1 MNKKN
6 LLKTVTLTSAV
17 LATGVVSFSGAAV
30 SANTLDSTSPT
41 ANSTETPTTNQVT
54 AEQVAAA
61 KTDVNT
67 AEEAV
72 KNQESVV
79 TSVLS
84 DKQAAQTA
92 ETTAQTE
99 LVAAQET
106 AATSTPEA
114 IQAVETE
121 IVEAET
127 TVSETEA
134 LLETAEQ
141 EASTAQEQADQAQAV
156 ADTANTAYTEAQAQA
171 DAAQE
176 AVTQLENQTVN
187 VDQAQATVDTAK
199 QEVVTAEANVAEAE
213 QALVTAQE
221 SDQTLAQEIADA
233 KTAVD
238 EAKVAETNAQTTVV
252 GLEAQVADTA
262 SKVTEAQAVVD
273 SLQNDVSYT
282 IDINLPQEV
291 KDAVKKFMTTPKT
304 LETVAELKQ
313 VIGSSDVSLNVDKYW
328 NITVTGGD
336 ELVDL
341 NNLTTQQV
349 EKLNQ
354 VIVDMY
360 NKLAENI
367 GLSTVTANTKMIEL
381 AKVRSEKYD
390 AADSPKAHN
399 RTIMRESE
407 DEVFTSS
414 LIAAGE
420 NLAFGKTSSSQI
432 TMSEFL
438 KQTKSYLTGLTLF
451 DSGSAYGHWTNID
464 TSDSLG
470 MYLHVEET
478 DKTTIFNKTYE
489 TTWLVMAVYK
499 DLPTVN
505 GAAKNAVA
513 ANEEVHAADV
523 TFTNDTSSLTAA
535 TTQLALANV
544 AHNRAKADLAQAV
557 TALNQAKAEVESATN
572 AYNALLSTE
581 SETTKAQAN
590 LDAAK
595 TKLSDAQAKYN
606 SALTVLTAVTES
618 KEAKAQAL
626 VDAKAAFDTA
636 QAKADELRAD
646 YLVKQADANELKEK
660 AEQASQAV
668 QALEVI
674 LEDAKQAV
682 VDAKAKLVDLK
693 EAEANLVK
701 AQEAYDKA
709 VKAREEACAVYQ
721 QEAAKLT
728 ELQDNY
734 SLAVKHYLNLL
745 NLYNLQEQVKAPTE
759 ETGDDQGTGS
769 TSGSSA
775 SGQNQNSTTVVTKEN
790 SQAPLG
796 TETPLNVTTIGASQK
811 LDVQSGK
818 VVTVNTTGMA
828 PTSKEPTPY
837 RDVEKASVQA
847 AALPQTGSKDSILS
861 SLAGF
866 TVLGLGLSLAIKRRK
881 DVKE

>member
-30 SANTLDSTSPT
+30 SANTLDLTSPT
-41 ANSTETPTTNQVT
+41 ANATETPTTNQVT

-79 TSVLS
+79 TSALS
-84 DKQAAQTA
+84 DKQVAQTA
-92 ETTAQTE
+92 ETTAQAE

-106 AATSTPEA
+106 AATATPEA

-121 IVEAET
+121 IVTAEA
-127 TVSETEA
+127 TVSETEV
-134 LLETAEQ
+134 LLETANQ

-156 ADTANTAYTEAQAQA
+156 ADAANVAYTEAQTQA

-176 AVTQLENQTVN
+176 TVAQLENQTVN
-187 VDQAQATVDTAK
+187 VDQAQANVNTAK
-199 QEVVTAEANVAEAE
+199 QEVVSAEANVATAE
-213 QALVTAQE
+213 QALIKAQE
-221 SDQTLAQEIADA
+221 SDQNLAQEIADA

-238 EAKVAETNAQTTVV
+238 EAKVAESNAQTTVD
-252 GLEAQVADTA
+252 GLEAKVSDTA
-262 SKVTEAQAVVD
+262 SKVSEAQALVN
-273 SLQNDVSYT
+273 SFQNEVSYT
-282 IDINLPQEV
+282 IDINLPQVV

-304 LETVAELKQ
+304 LETVAELSK
-313 VIGSSDVSLNVDKYW
+313 VFDDNKVYDNLNSYW
-328 NITVTGGD
+328 NVEISGEEQVN
-336 ELVDL
+336 L
-341 NNLTTQQV
+341 NSLTDTQV
-349 EKLNQ
+349 EKMNQ
-354 VIVDMY
+354 FVVDVY

-367 GLSTVTANTKMIEL
+367 GLSKVTANTKLIEV
-381 AKVRSEKYD
+381 AKLRSEKYD
-390 AADSPKAHN
+390 EINAPHEHN
-399 RTIMRESE
+399 TTIIRESQDKVFENNVHVGENIAFPTVTKTIM
-407 DEVFTSS
+407 
-414 LIAAGE
+414 
-420 NLAFGKTSSSQI
+420 
-432 TMSEFL
+432 TMREFL
-438 KQTKSYLTGLTLF
+438 NTASEALQLF
-451 DSGSAYGHWTNID
+451 TFYDRHSNYGHWFNID
-464 TSDSLG
+464 AAQSIGVYS
-470 MYLHVEET
+470 HIEENENRKVLDMT
-478 DKTTIFNKTYE
+478 FDTN
-489 TTWLVMAVYK
+489 WLVMATYK
-499 DLPTVN
+499 DRYTIGGLD
-505 GAAKNAVA
+505 KNAIA

-523 TFTNDTSSLTAA
+523 TFTNESSSLTEA

-544 AHNRAKADLAQAV
+544 AHNRAQADLAQAV
-557 TALNQAKAEVESATN
+557 TELNQAKAEVESATN

-581 SETTKAQAN
+581 SETAKAQAN
-590 LDAAK
+590 LNAAN
-595 TKLSDAQAKYN
+595 TKLSEAQAKYN
-606 SALTVLTAVTES
+606 SALMVLTAMTES

-626 VDAKAAFDTA
+626 ADAKAAFDTA

-646 YLVKQADANELKEK
+646 YLVKQADADELKEK

-674 LEDAKQAV
+674 LKDAKQAV
-682 VDAKAKLVDLK
+682 VDAKAKLVNIQ

-701 AQEAYDKA
+701 AQDAYDKA
-709 VKAREEACAVYQ
+709 VKAREEAYAAYQ

-775 SGQNQNSTTVVTKEN
+775 SGQNQNDTTVVTKGN
-790 SQAPLG
+790 GQAPLG
-796 TETPLNVTTIGASQK
+796 TEIPSNVTTIGDSQK

-818 VVTVNTTGMA
+818 VVTVKTTGMA
-828 PTSKEPTPY
+828 PTSKEQT
-837 RDVEKASVQA
+837 RSIDVEKAPVQA
-847 AALPQTGSKDSILS
+847 ASLPQTGSKDSILS

-881 DVKE
+881 YTEE

>member
-72 KNQESVV
+72 KNQEPVV
-79 TSVLS
+79 TSALS

-106 AATSTPEA
+106 AATATPEA

-121 IVEAET
+121 IVEAEA
-127 TVSETEA
+127 TVSETEI
-134 LLETAEQ
+134 LLETANQ
-141 EASTAQEQADQAQAV
+141 EATTAQEQADQAQAV
-156 ADTANTAYTEAQAQA
+156 ADAANVAYTEAQTQA

-176 AVTQLENQTVN
+176 TVAQLESQTVN
-187 VDQAQATVDTAK
+187 VDQAQANVDTAK
-199 QEVVTAEANVAEAE
+199 QEVVSAEANVATAE
-213 QALVTAQE
+213 QALVKAQE
-221 SDQTLAQEIADA
+221 SDQTVAQEIAEA

-238 EAKVAETNAQTTVV
+238 EAKVTESNAQNTVD
-252 GLEAQVADTA
+252 GLEAKVSDTA
-262 SKVTEAQAVVD
+262 SKVSEAQALVN
-273 SLQNDVSYT
+273 SLKNEVSYT

-291 KDAVKKFMTTPKT
+291 KDAAKKFMTTM
-304 LETVAELKQ
+304 TVENAEELRQ
-313 VIGSSDVSLNVDKYW
+313 VINSSGLAINYDNYW
-328 NITVTGGD
+328 KIDVTGGE

-341 NNLTTQQV
+341 DNLTDKQV
-349 EKLNQ
+349 ELMNK
-354 VIVDMY
+354 VAVDVY
-360 NKLAENI
+360 NVLATSL
-367 GLSTVTANTKMIEL
+367 GLSTVTANTKLIEL
-381 AKVRSEKYD
+381 AQLRSEMYD
-390 AADSPKAHN
+390 EKNAEFGHDM
-399 RTIMRESE
+399 TIIRNSE
-407 DEVFTSS
+407 KIVFKNASVS
-414 LIAAGE
+414 AGE
-420 NLAFGKTSSSQI
+420 NLGGVPYKANPTLN
-432 TMSEFL
+432 EFL
-438 KQTKSYLTGLTLF
+438 ADVSDKIRSFTILDGVWNYAHWINIAKAKSIGLY
-451 DSGSAYGHWTNID
+451 SHK
-464 TSDSLG
+464 
-470 MYLHVEET
+470 EET
-478 DKTTIFNKTYE
+478 KTLQNYTEQWF
-489 TTWLVMAVYK
+489 VMATYSDK
-499 DLPTVN
+499 FTAGGLLT
-505 GAAKNAVA
+505 NAIA

-523 TFTNDTSSLTAA
+523 TFSNDSSSLTEAN
-535 TTQLALANV
+535 TQLALANV
-544 AHNRAKADLAQAV
+544 AHNRAQADLAKAV
-557 TALNQAKAEVESATN
+557 TELNQAKAEVESATN

-595 TKLSDAQAKYN
+595 TKLSDAKAKYN

-626 VDAKAAFDTA
+626 ADAKAAFDTA

-646 YLVKQADANELKEK
+646 YLVKQADADELKEK
-660 AEQASQAV
+660 AEQASQTV

-682 VDAKAKLVDLK
+682 VDAKAKLVNIQ

-721 QEAAKLT
+721 QESAKLT

-759 ETGDDQGTGS
+759 ETGDDQGTVS
-769 TSGSSA
+769 TPGSSA
-775 SGQNQNSTTVVTKEN
+775 SGQNQNGTTVVTKGN

-796 TETPLNVTTIGASQK
+796 TETPSNVTTIGASQK

-818 VVTVNTTGMA
+818 VVTVKTTGMA
-828 PTSKEPTPY
+828 PTSKEQT
-837 RDVEKASVQA
+837 RSIDVEKAPVQA
-847 AALPQTGSKDSILS
+847 ASLPQTGSNESILS

-881 DVKE
+881 AINE